1 MSMSGER
8 DPAFEEFAPRRPFTS
23 LFSTSRDVLL
33 SPRRFFDGMPPDGPA
48 RGPVAYLLA
57 WYLIS
62 ALLTILFAVLLLFPV
77 VGLAVLFAPPSD
89 PTDLMTTVGG
99 VLAVAL
105 IGVLALG
112 ALYLVSALLF
122 FLWIPFQHA
131 FVLLFARRSQRGVV
145 ATARLSCYAAGAT
158 MLFSWLPVVGILAI
172 PYSIYLLTT
181 GLKRVHRASNL
192 RALAATLAPTAISF
206 VLLVAGASFA
216 FGKLADALPATAFGL
231 SEEEESL
238 PPDAVDYSVL
248 EVGRPGHDRFRE
260 LRADS
265 YAQGVPRARHAVEV
279 LIATTI
285 PPGQEPRGVIGRAK
299 DSGHNGVYIGPA
311 EPTSSVGDEGDE
323 INYIASVR
331 ESGSYVS
338 GELEES
344 GSLYQD
350 FFFRGQRPYT
360 VELKQVSQGWHT
372 LYVRSYSARDPGA
385 KESVACFTV
394 PYASVESG
402 DRLKLTVEP
411 GEPFSDLLMKV
422 DRDADGVYEES

>member
-1 MSMSGER
+1 
-8 DPAFEEFAPRRPFTS
+8 
-23 LFSTSRDVLL
+23 
-33 SPRRFFDGMPPDGPA
+33 MPPDGPA

-57 WYLIS
+57 CYLIS

-206 VLLVAGASFA
+206 VLLVAG
-216 FGKLADALPATAFGL
+216 
-231 SEEEESL
+231 
-238 PPDAVDYSVL
+238 
-248 EVGRPGHDRFRE
+248 GRPPG
-260 LRADS
+260 
-265 YAQGVPRARHAVEV
+265 PRP
-279 LIATTI
+279 L
-285 PPGQEPRGVIGRAK
+285 
-299 DSGHNGVYIGPA
+299 
-311 EPTSSVGDEGDE
+311 
-323 INYIASVR
+323 
-331 ESGSYVS
+331 
-338 GELEES
+338 
-344 GSLYQD
+344 
-350 FFFRGQRPYT
+350 
-360 VELKQVSQGWHT
+360 
-372 LYVRSYSARDPGA
+372 
-385 KESVACFTV
+385 
-394 PYASVESG
+394 
-402 DRLKLTVEP
+402 
-411 GEPFSDLLMKV
+411 
-422 DRDADGVYEES
+422 